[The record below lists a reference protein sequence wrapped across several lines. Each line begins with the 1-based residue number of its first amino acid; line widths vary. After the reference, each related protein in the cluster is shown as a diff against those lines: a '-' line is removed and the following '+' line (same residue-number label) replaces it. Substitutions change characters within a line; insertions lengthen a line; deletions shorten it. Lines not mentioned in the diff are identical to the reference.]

1 MPNPKSDWACTL
13 YEAVSRPG
21 VSIDTGVNM
30 VSRGVSVVLTQTVS
44 EGEVTAYTR
53 GTCLSRLC
61 RVSECRACRS
71 VSSVS
76 QPRVKCVES
85 AGVDECSSW
94 HAPRERGPGRDS
106 SRNLWRTAMTE
117 APAGSTTTVWTH
129 PADDDGCKSAN

>member
-1 MPNPKSDWACTL
+1 MPNQIGHAPCT
-13 YEAVSRPG
+13 RRCRGG

-85 AGVDECSSW
+85 AVESTSAHHGTHRESAVQDEIAVAIS
-94 HAPRERGPGRDS
+94 GGR
-106 SRNLWRTAMTE
+106 
-117 APAGSTTTVWTH
+117 P
-129 PADDDGCKSAN
+129 